1 MNLWIWAGLVPTS
14 CWVDL
19 LGRQG
24 FGRLRTGRARWAV
37 LCPTWSLILLGA
49 WDYTHCA
56 WRVSREEAKWWKQ
69 KPVLDH
75 FSSHS
80 SGYITKNSDH
90 FPGHLTCCCVKKS
103 WSHFSALFF
112 PLHLIGHKKK
122 KKKEKN
128 HKSKDEQAFMIMSSS
143 APSFKHFC
151 GFWVVIYNLELNR
164 PIIPLIHLE
173 KLITDS
179 ALLLWLGGGN
189 SNHITIGRQY
199 YFLTWL

>member
-1 MNLWIWAGLVPTS
+1 MMFWTTISRSQNSFVFGSHFVSLLQHDSLLITVWLHYRKMYQLKREFYQTPGLGHHTVKQIIKG
-14 CWVDL
+14 L
-19 LGRQG
+19 
-24 FGRLRTGRARWAV
+24 
-37 LCPTWSLILLGA
+37 
-49 WDYTHCA
+49 
-56 WRVSREEAKWWKQ
+56 WKQ
-69 KPVLDH
+69 EPALDH

-80 SGYITKNSDH
+80 SGCITKNSDH

-122 KKKEKN
+122 KEKN
-128 HKSKDEQAFMIMSSS
+128 HKSKDEQAFRIMSSS

>member
-1 MNLWIWAGLVPTS
+1 MKQIIKGL
-14 CWVDL
+14 
-19 LGRQG
+19 RK
-24 FGRLRTGRARWAV
+24 
-37 LCPTWSLILLGA
+37 
-49 WDYTHCA
+49 
-56 WRVSREEAKWWKQ
+56 RE
-69 KPVLDH
+69 PVQDH

-103 WSHFSALFF
+103 WSHFSALFL
-112 PLHLIGHKKK
+112 PLSLDRPQK
-122 KKKEKN
+122 KKKERKKERKGKKP

-143 APSFKHFC
+143 APSFKRFC

-179 ALLLWLGGGN
+179 VFLLWLGGGN